1 MGFWLKPRSSLFTI
15 VSDRRSTMDW
25 LSCKPLCGVSD
36 PTQDTVK
43 VDPKL
48 LAQGDKENAKVDGNR
63 QIPSDEDNLK
73 KQKEEQERKEKEA
86 AEQRK
91 QAEAEEK
98 RRKEEEAAAAEK
110 AAAEKERLRQRALAE
125 ARARKE
131 VEEKEAAAQAAQQEK
146 LREEAQRQ
154 AQEQARRESEEK
166 KRQEEERLQKKREEK
181 QMQEASEKV
190 GVWCQNNGY
199 QDIHSEKKTFK
210 GNKKFALHTAVK
222 QQNAEMV
229 ELIVKCGGQKDCKDS
244 KGVTPMQQ
252 AEKVCKGANRNRI
265 LAALR

>member
-1 MGFWLKPRSSLFTI
+1 MG
-15 VSDRRSTMDW
+15 
-25 LSCKPLCGVSD
+25 
-36 PTQDTVK
+36 
-43 VDPKL
+43 
-48 LAQGDKENAKVDGNR
+48 
-63 QIPSDEDNLK
+63 
-73 KQKEEQERKEKEA
+73 RK
-86 AEQRK
+86 
-91 QAEAEEK
+91 EAEEK
-98 RRKEEEAAAAEK
+98 NR
-110 AAAEKERLRQRALAE
+110 
-125 ARARKE
+125 
-131 VEEKEAAAQAAQQEK
+131 
-146 LREEAQRQ
+146 
-154 AQEQARRESEEK
+154 QEQ
-166 KRQEEERLQKKREEK
+166 ERLQKRREEEK

-190 GVWCQNNGY
+190 GVWCQSNGY